1 MLGVLCPWTCQKRL
15 KSAAPTTLGYC
26 LATAKTKHTSRRTR
40 PSYCATEPSH
50 QDSPSF
56 VTRYQPS
63 ATHTSTWASQPQ
75 PTACK
80 AAPTVSYHQSAPS
93 SASTSAAASTLVA
106 TVFVSSTL
114 RQHISHPPSAKKLLE
129 VIDGAVTVY
138 LGFQF
143 GVFQASVEFG

>member
-1 MLGVLCPWTCQKRL
+1 MLGVLCPWTYQKRL
-15 KSAAPTTLGYC
+15 RSAAPATLGYC
-26 LATAKTKHTSRRTR
+26 LATAKTKHTSRHTR

-50 QDSPSF
+50 RDSPSF
-56 VTRYQPS
+56 AIRCRPS
-63 ATHTSTWASQPQ
+63 ATHTSTWASRPQ

-93 SASTSAAASTLVA
+93 SASTLPAALTLVA
-106 TVFVSSTL
+106 TVFVGSTP
-114 RQHISHPPSAKKLLE
+114 RQHISHPPSVKKPLE
-129 VIDGAVTVY
+129 VIVAATVY